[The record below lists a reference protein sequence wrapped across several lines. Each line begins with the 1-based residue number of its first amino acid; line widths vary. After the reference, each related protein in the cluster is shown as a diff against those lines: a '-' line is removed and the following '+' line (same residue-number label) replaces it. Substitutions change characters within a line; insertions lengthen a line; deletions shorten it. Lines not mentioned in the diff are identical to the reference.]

1 MTVVD
6 DEHRNERYLE
16 APLDPALLPYADDI
30 VQLALQLR
38 ELDLISEDNIGK
50 LRSNTALGLWAIEGD
65 HPDGGPWLYG
75 RDGVDAITATRMRA
89 DGLRETALL
98 DENGM
103 PTEWRV
109 VVVEKLGELD
119 EPENPEFN

>member
-1 MTVVD
+1 MRTPPGP
-6 DEHRNERYLE
+6 E
-16 APLDPALLPYADDI
+16 
-30 VQLALQLR
+30 LR